1 MELELLSGLSL
12 ECQCLLPAKLLSL
25 STDALEVIEHE
36 DAVEV
41 VYYGK
46 EPLNIEADEKEEL
59 DGMCSSYI
67 FYLKNS

>member
-1 MELELLSGLSL
+1 MMPAELLNLSI
-12 ECQCLLPAKLLSL
+12 
-25 STDALEVIEHE
+25 DIFEVIEHE